1 MLDINP
7 GLRSRTVTVGA
18 LLMLSLITGGWL
30 LERGTR
36 GGPVATTAQAARLFD
51 DVFSHVARNYVDSLG
66 ASSMYRM
73 AVDGMLYELEDPY
86 TSLLAP
92 DKLGRLNETTSGN
105 YAGVGVQV
113 DVRDGWIVVIAPTPG
128 SPAER
133 AGVQPG
139 DRVVEVDGRS
149 TQGWTLEEATKAFR
163 GKAGTSVA
171 MRIERPG
178 LLAAIPLTLTRSP
191 LHQSA
196 VRRVA
201 MLPNGVGYIDLKAFS
216 DSSDRELTRSVRA
229 VLSRGAKA
237 LILDLRSN
245 PGGLLEQGTRVAD
258 LFLDRGQKIVSLR
271 GRTPEANRD
280 FTDSTAQR
288 WPKLPLTILVD
299 DKSASAAE
307 IVAGALQDHDRAVI
321 VGEPTYGKGSAQS
334 IIPLGADGGLK
345 ITTARWFTPSGR
357 SISKR
362 LDRDDSDSEQPA
374 VNTRKRYRTSS
385 GRIVFDGGG
394 ITPDVIESD
403 SAYTSQI
410 RELQG
415 VLGRKVGLFRDAL
428 TDYAVSLK
436 VTRGV
441 PSSQFTISQAMLD
454 EVWKRMVARGVVMD
468 RGIFDESAPVVGQ
481 LLTYDIARYVFGP
494 ESEFKRRVASDRA
507 IATALEITTGAASQ
521 KALLERAEARQKQQL
536 QQQQRTSGGE

>member
-18 LLMLSLITGGWL
+18 LLLISLVTGGWL

-51 DVFSHVARNYVDSLG
+51 TVFSHVARNYVDSIG
-66 ASSMYRM
+66 ADSIYRK

-92 DKLGRLNETTSGN
+92 EKLGRLNETTSGN

-113 DVRDGWIVVIAPTPG
+113 DVRDGWIVVIAPTPA

-133 AGVQPG
+133 AGIQPG
-139 DRVVEVDGRS
+139 DRIAEVNGRT
-149 TQGWTLEEATKAFR
+149 TQGWTLEEATRAFR
-163 GKAGTSVA
+163 GQPGTSVA

-178 LLAAIPLTLTRSP
+178 LVGSMPLTLTRKP

-216 DSSDRELTRSVRA
+216 DSSDRELARSIRA
-229 VLSRGAKA
+229 LLARGARL

-258 LFLDRGQKIVSLR
+258 LFLDKGQRIVSLR
-271 GRTPEANRD
+271 GRTPESNRD

-321 VGEPTYGKGSAQS
+321 VGESTYGKGSAQS
-334 IIPLGADGGLK
+334 IIPLGPAGGLK

-362 LDRDDSDSEQPA
+362 LDRDDSDSDAPRA
-374 VNTRKRYRTSS
+374 ATRRYRTTG
-385 GRIVFDGGG
+385 GRIVYDGGG
-394 ITPDVIESD
+394 ITPDVLESD
-403 SAYTSQI
+403 SAYASQV

-415 VLGRKVGLFRDAL
+415 VLGRKVGQFRDAL
-428 TDYAVSLK
+428 TDYALSLK
-436 VTRGV
+436 ATRGV
-441 PSSQFTISQAMLD
+441 ASPQFTVSQEMLD
-454 EVWKRMVARGVVMD
+454 EVWTRMTARGVVID
-468 RGIFDESAPVVGQ
+468 RGIYDDSAPVVRQ

-494 ESEFKRRVASDRA
+494 ESEFKRRVATDRS
-507 IATALEITTGAASQ
+507 IAAALDLATGASTQ
-521 KALLERAEARQKQQL
+521 KGLLERAAARQKQQL
-536 QQQQRTSGGE
+536 QQQRVSGGE